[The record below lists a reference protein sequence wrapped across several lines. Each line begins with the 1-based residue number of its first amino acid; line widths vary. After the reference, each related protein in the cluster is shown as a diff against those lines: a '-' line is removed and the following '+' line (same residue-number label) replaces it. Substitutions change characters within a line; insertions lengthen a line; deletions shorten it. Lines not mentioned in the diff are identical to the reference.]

1 MIDFSPTNWYWIV
14 AGDESR
20 VWSSKASAYVP
31 ADDATYQAWREA
43 GGIPTRIGSEQELAD
58 VLKPYGVSRPVLP
71 HGFTVSMFQARAAL
85 MNAGLYDTVDAA
97 MQQAG
102 GVNLVAWEYAT
113 EVRRDS
119 PMVQAM
125 AQQLGLTEEQVDN
138 LFRQAADITV

>member
-1 MIDFSPTNWYWIV
+1 MTEYAPHDWYWIV

-31 ADDATYQAWREA
+31 VSDATFQAWLDR
-43 GGIPTRIGSEQELAD
+43 GGIPTRIASEQELAD
-58 VLKPYGVSRPVLP
+58 VLRPYGLFGPVLP

-85 MNAGLYDTVDAA
+85 MNAGLYETVDSF

-102 GVNLVAWEYAT
+102 GVDLVAWEYAT

-125 AQQLGLTEEQVDN
+125 AQQLGLTSEQVDD
-138 LFRQAADITV
+138 LFRQAAGIVA

>member
-1 MIDFSPTNWYWIV
+1 MTPYSPDNWYWIV

-43 GGIPTRIGSEQELAD
+43 GGIPSRIASEQELAD
-58 VLKPYGVSRPVLP
+58 VLRPYGLFGPVLP

-85 MNAGLYDTVDAA
+85 MNAGLYETVDAS

-125 AQQLGLTEEQVDN
+125 AQQLGLTDEQVDQ
-138 LFRQAADITV
+138 LFRQAAAISA